1 MANLSGGFNLATLL
15 EWATYYRPA
24 LEIVGLIFVSALIGF
39 LCARWAYRSKI
50 SSRDT
55 QLRIEHTRSR
65 RRMSQG
71 AGALAAMTR
80 ERDRSL
86 RRQRNPRVSE
96 SLQLSSVVP
105 PS

>member
-1 MANLSGGFNLATLL
+1 MANRNDMFNLTTLI
-15 EWATYYRPA
+15 EWASYYRPA
-24 LEIVGLIFVSALIGF
+24 LEIVGLIFLSALIGF
-39 LCARWAYRSKI
+39 LCARWVYRSKI

-65 RRMSQG
+65 RRLTQG

-86 RRQRNPRVSE
+86 RRQRNPRGSA
-96 SLQLSSVVP
+96 SLQLSGVVP

>member
-1 MANLSGGFNLATLL
+1 MAKLNDGFNLATLL

-39 LCARWAYRSKI
+39 LCARWVYRSKI
-50 SSRDT
+50 SSRDA

-65 RRMSQG
+65 RRLSQG
-71 AGALAAMTR
+71 SGALAAMTR

-86 RRQRNPRVSE
+86 RHRNVRAAASP
-96 SLQLSSVVP
+96 QQPAANP
-105 PS
+105 PI